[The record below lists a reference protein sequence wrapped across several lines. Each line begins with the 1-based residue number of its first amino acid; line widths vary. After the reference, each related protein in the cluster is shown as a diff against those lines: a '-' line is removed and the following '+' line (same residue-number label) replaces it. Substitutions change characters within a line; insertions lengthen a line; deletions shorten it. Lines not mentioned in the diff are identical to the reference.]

1 MTMTET
7 KSSRRIADF
16 FKSEYARM
24 ISFVRGRIA
33 DAADRDVE
41 DVVQDVMLR
50 VFDAADMTAPVE
62 DLSAYVYR
70 ALRNR
75 IIDLLR
81 RRRDEIS
88 LDAEG
93 GPDSRGSLVEV
104 LADARYDTAAEFE
117 HGELLASVAEI
128 IDSLDEAEK
137 EIIVLTEFEGRTFAS
152 LAEEKGVP
160 VGTLLSR
167 KSRALKKVR
176 RELFEEY
183 GIMPEE

>member
-1 MTMTET
+1 MSET
-7 KSSRRIADF
+7 KSPHRIAEF

-24 ISFVRGRIA
+24 VSFVRGRIA

-41 DVVQDVMLR
+41 DVVQDVMLH
-50 VFDAADMTAPVE
+50 VFDAADVASPVE

-81 RRRDEIS
+81 ARRNEIS
-88 LDAEG
+88 LDAENG
-93 GPDSRGSLVEV
+93 EEGQGSLSGM
-104 LADARYDTAAEFE
+104 LADARYDTAATFE
-117 HGELLASVAEI
+117 HSELLDSVFAI
-128 IDSLDEAEK
+128 IDSLDDAEK
-137 EIIVLTEFEGRTFAS
+137 EVIVLTEFEGRSFAS

-183 GIMPEE
+183 GIMMEE